1 MKTPMEFSNALTE
14 AKEQR
19 RMKLSE
25 LAERTGLSPLA
36 VSQMLD
42 GKVSP
47 RLSNAM
53 AVADALG
60 LEVVLM
66 PKGAAA
72 SFENSNRTP
81 ERTVRSALEQ
91 RLSTM
96 HRGVTDHL
104 KKRDPKA

>member
-1 MKTPMEFSNALTE
+1 MEFSNALTE

-96 HRGVTDHL
+96 HRNAAVHGTNKDS
-104 KKRDPKA
+104 KA

>member
-25 LAERTGLSPLA
+25 LAEMTGLSPLA
-36 VSQMLD
+36 VSQMLG

-81 ERTVRSALEQ
+81 ERTVRSSIEQ
-91 RLSTM
+91 RLSTLQRNAAV
-96 HRGVTDHL
+96 HGVNKDS
-104 KKRDPKA
+104 KE

>member
-1 MKTPMEFSNALTE
+1 MEFSNALTE
-14 AKEQR
+14 AKEQH

-81 ERTVRSALEQ
+81 VRTVMSSIEQ
-91 RLSTM
+91 RLSTLQRNVAV
-96 HRGVTDHL
+96 HGVNEDS
-104 KKRDPKA
+104 KE